1 MEPVQIAVT
10 LAAAA
15 AIGLV
20 VWFFWLKKAAG
31 VRAAL
36 TSGGYQEAT
45 ILVKGA
51 YSPDTIV
58 AERGKP
64 IRLTFLREESG
75 ACSERVVF
83 ADFHK
88 SAELPEGRQVA
99 IDLPAAKPGEYL
111 FQCGMA
117 MLRGRLVVR

>member
-1 MEPVQIAVT
+1 MTLDQILVT
-10 LAAAA
+10 
-15 AIGLV
+15 AIGML
-20 VWFFWLKKAAG
+20 AIAG
-31 VRAAL
+31 VGAFFLLPKGSETRAVL
-36 TSGGYQEAT
+36 GSSGFQEAM
-45 ILVKGA
+45 ILVKGG
-51 YSPDTIV
+51 YTPDLIV
-58 AERGKP
+58 ADAGTP

-88 SAELPEGRQVA
+88 SAELPEGQQVS

-117 MLRGRLVVR
+117 MLRGRLIVR

>member
-1 MEPVQIAVT
+1 MTLDQILVT
-10 LAAAA
+10 
-15 AIGLV
+15 AIGL
-20 VWFFWLKKAAG
+20 LAIAG
-31 VRAAL
+31 VGAFFLLPKGGETRAVL
-36 TSGGYQEAT
+36 SSSGLQEAM
-45 ILVKGA
+45 ILVKGG
-51 YSPDTIV
+51 YSPDLIV
-58 AERGKP
+58 AEAGTP

-88 SAELPEGRQVA
+88 SAELPEGQRVS